1 MDYMDD
7 DAIME
12 QEAERWAEENN
23 DKLIFDE
30 FDDPV
35 DEFLDEFEEYK

>member
-1 MDYMDD
+1 MDYMNDD
-7 DAIME
+7 SIME
-12 QEAERWAEENN
+12 QEDEYWVAEN
-23 DKLIFDE
+23 DNKLIFDE